1 MTKRILGYALIFM
14 ILLALYQYVSMNSM
28 YDKMNAKNEKL
39 TTERD
44 ALKSQMQTKKDSI
57 ELLLDQNFDLNYF
70 SLTNNG
76 EALQYFDEYQ
86 FEGDL
91 SQYIVDAIYDKN
103 SATKDNPLVPF
114 TGMEG
119 VFVVDK
125 VKVINH
131 KWILCSFSDSGYWG
145 EMILS
150 YQIDKD
156 KNLSFEVIAETLYDK
171 YTK

>member
-1 MTKRILGYALIFM
+1 M

-76 EALQYFDEYQ
+76 EALQYFEDYQ

-103 SATKDNPLVPF
+103 SATKEDTNDPLCIIEKSVSQSF
-114 TGMEG
+114 
-119 VFVVDK
+119 
-125 VKVINH
+125 H
-131 KWILCSFSDSGYWG
+131 LHSILGC
-145 EMILS
+145 
-150 YQIDKD
+150 
-156 KNLSFEVIAETLYDK
+156 NLP
-171 YTK
+171 